1 MPKLVASVSD
11 TALETAIGEGWGLD
25 AALDAVR
32 PDGSGRMI
40 SRQAAG
46 DLTHEQV
53 TARFEDLRRRV
64 AATREIT

>member
-1 MPKLVASVSD
+1 MPKLVASVPD
-11 TALETAIGEGWGLD
+11 TALDEALGEGWGLD

-32 PDGSGRMI
+32 PKGSDRMVLHE
-40 SRQAAG
+40 AAG

-64 AATREIT
+64 AAAGRVA